1 MSHQRMIRHLV
12 QAVQKECLIGMIF
25 YFYIMCDWCRMETV
39 MNMCQFLSS
48 SEQHAQ
54 DDSQLRSSPALIV
67 EVAEELLLRWDL
79 WTQDIG
85 ERLFI
90 DTLV

>member
-1 MSHQRMIRHLV
+1 
-12 QAVQKECLIGMIF
+12 
-25 YFYIMCDWCRMETV
+25 

-85 ERLFI
+85 ERLSI